1 MKAGSL
7 RGAQTKRRIMETAFD
22 LFHMKGVAATSP
34 DEIIAAS
41 GTGKGQFYYYFTNKN
56 DLVHQVLESHLDL
69 IETGRAPV
77 KYDIQSWDDLEL
89 WFLQHIELQERFR
102 MERACPFGTI
112 GNGLAGQDDLIRVD
126 LCRIFEAVKS
136 RIAAFFTREK
146 AQGHL
151 AADVNEE
158 ALADYC
164 LGVVQGA
171 MLMGKIKRSRQ
182 ATEVVVR
189 EALVHLRQSV
199 RPASQ
204 TVG

>member
-1 MKAGSL
+1 MKAGSP

-22 LFHMKGVAATSP
+22 LFHRKGVAATSP

-56 DLVHQVLESHLDL
+56 DLVHQVLENHFDL
-69 IETGRAPV
+69 IETGKAPV
-77 KYDIQSWDDLEL
+77 KHDIGSWDDLEL
-89 WFLQHIELQERFR
+89 WFRQHIELQERFR
-102 MERACPFGTI
+102 MARACPFGTI
-112 GNGLAGQDDLIRVD
+112 GNGLSDQDELIRVD
-126 LCRIFEAVKS
+126 LCRIFEAIKS

-171 MLMGKIKRSRQ
+171 MLMGKIKRSRHT
-182 ATEVVVR
+182 TEVVVR
-189 EALVHLRQSV
+189 QAMAHLRQSI
-199 RPASQ
+199 RPVS
-204 TVG
+204 

>member
-1 MKAGSL
+1 MKAGSP

-22 LFHMKGVAATSP
+22 LFHLKGVAATSP

-41 GTGKGQFYYYFTNKN
+41 GTGKGQFYYYFTNKS

-77 KYDIQSWDDLEL
+77 KYDIRSWDDLEL

-102 MERACPFGTI
+102 MARACPFGTI
-112 GNGLAGQDDLIRVD
+112 GNGLADQDDLIRVD

-146 AQGHL
+146 AQGRL
-151 AADVNEE
+151 APDVNEE

-171 MLMGKIKRSRQ
+171 MLMGKIKRSRN

-189 EALVHLRQSV
+189 EAMAHIRQSIRV
-199 RPASQ
+199 VS
-204 TVG
+204 